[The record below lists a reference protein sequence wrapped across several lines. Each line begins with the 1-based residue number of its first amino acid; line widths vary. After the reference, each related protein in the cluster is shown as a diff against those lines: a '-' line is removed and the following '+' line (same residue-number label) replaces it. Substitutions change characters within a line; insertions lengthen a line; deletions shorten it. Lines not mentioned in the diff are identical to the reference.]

1 MDEKKTKAV
10 IYLKIVFLTMI
21 YLGQR
26 HPYMTVGLMVWC
38 MGCIGIAISRSF
50 SLGMMLIIGV
60 VGIIVVIRWMFNT
73 LEDFGSER
81 KRCKGNCGKKK
92 RLRNILSFWNK
103 DCYRAAYCKR

>member
-26 HPYMTVGLMVWC
+26 HPYMTVGLVVWC

-81 KRCKGNCGKKK
+81 KKVQRKLQKKEAFEK
-92 RLRNILSFWNK
+92 YLKFLEQGLL
-103 DCYRAAYCKR
+103 

>member
-60 VGIIVVIRWMFNT
+60 EMCIRDRHGIYKYA
-73 LEDFGSER
+73 DG
-81 KRCKGNCGKKK
+81 C
-92 RLRNILSFWNK
+92 
-103 DCYRAAYCKR
+103 

>member
-1 MDEKKTKAV
+1 MDKKKTKAV

-50 SLGMMLIIGV
+50 SLGIMLIIGV

-81 KRCKGNCGKKK
+81 KKVQRKLRKKEVFEK
-92 RLRNILSFWNK
+92 YLKFLEQGLL
-103 DCYRAAYCKR
+103 

>member
-26 HPYMTVGLMVWC
+26 HPYMTVG
-38 MGCIGIAISRSF
+38 
-50 SLGMMLIIGV
+50 V

-81 KRCKGNCGKKK
+81 KKVQRKLRKKEAFEK
-92 RLRNILSFWNK
+92 YLKFLEQGLL
-103 DCYRAAYCKR
+103 